1 MLYPLLSETLVQARA
16 LMEAIPEPRKAL
28 LEKIASKLSAY
39 IQSGKIPQLVC
50 ICTENSRRSHIA
62 HFMAAAAAH
71 HFDIPVATYSGG
83 TKATACN
90 PRTIAALRRAGFN
103 IPHSDGE
110 NPRYTVQ
117 WSAELSPA
125 LAYSKLYDAPENP
138 AADFFAIMVCGHA
151 DANCPFIPTAL
162 DRFALTFTDP
172 KVADDTPEEQAV
184 YDAKVL
190 EIGSQFYYLFQHI
203 TK

>member
-1 MLYPLLSETLVQARA
+1 MLYPQLSETLVQARSI
-16 LMEAIPEPRKAL
+16 MDAIPDARKAL
-28 LEKIASKLSAY
+28 LESIAAKLTAY
-39 IQSGKIPQLVC
+39 IQKGNTPQLVC

-62 HFMAAAAAH
+62 HFMAAATAH
-71 HFDIPVATYSGG
+71 HFQIPVATFSGG
-83 TKATACN
+83 TKETACN

-103 IPHSDGE
+103 IQQGAGE
-110 NPRYTVQ
+110 NPRYAVQ
-117 WSAELSPA
+117 WSAETPPS

-138 AADFFAIMVCGHA
+138 QADFFAIMVCGHA

-162 DRFALTFTDP
+162 ERFAITFTDP
-172 KVADDTPEEQAV
+172 KIADDTPEETAV

-190 EIGSQFYYLFQHI
+190 EIGSQFYYLFQNI